1 MPLIEHTF
9 FVIPNTR
16 PQSLGQKS
24 LLEALLCEGQAQID
38 VGSRHTKW
46 KSDTGRHYGKC
57 VRNIVRRSALTMTL
71 KICVHIRKQC
81 QKHVPCV
88 HTLWHFVPTFS
99 VRTKIPKWQSVMEL
113 LSFGHQKGQIQ
124 AYSVLLIN
132 IWQSLQGHSS
142 VSSLDVQLKMTV
154 DNELLILN
162 FLKILPDL
170 LFLLAFSTI
179 NTHGLW
185 VVFVGLL

>member
-24 LLEALLCEGQAQID
+24 LLEALLYEGQAQID

-88 HTLWHFVPTFS
+88 HNHYALTLCSDSFGQDKNPEMAKCLGAFV
-99 VRTKIPKWQSVMEL
+99 
-113 LSFGHQKGQIQ
+113 FGHQKGQIQ

-132 IWQSLQGHSS
+132 TWQSLQGLCS

-170 LFLLAFSTI
+170 LFFACIL
-179 NTHGLW
+179 NY
-185 VVFVGLL
+185 